1 MYLAKGFVLCLFL
14 ALGSFADQEC
24 KESDWSP
31 CCLPCGKQI
40 QPFSH
45 RIECIHGQGIW
56 KFKPCSDSIS
66 SWSNWE
72 NCSSNVCNEEG
83 IQTRK
88 RVACEGV
95 FEELESQTCI
105 PDQDNCIT
113 DGCDPIDPIN
123 CQDDEKT
130 CPGGTLPD
138 GCPLPDQC
146 IPKELTFGCENPC
159 PMPSCPPP
167 SKGCTVFDQFE
178 CPLDPYCVD
187 PEFGTNGEPCLSFCP
202 PICYGGPTCPGE
214 KDPNGCKVTPDTCAP
229 GMYFVRFCCQRIK
242 FIQRTLSPIVT
253 KGTDGEDCPIV
264 CDPNGPPCP
273 EGQTKCPGQT
283 DSNNCPLP
291 AVCVETLFDNNGND
305 CTPSQLCPFK
315 CDDGQK
321 TCPGGVFPNGCPRN
335 DQCQP
340 ELTATGCDNPCPCPP
355 PSKDCPGGFDETT
368 ECPLEPFCLD
378 LANPELGNNGE
389 PCPGFCPTIC
399 PPGVPTCPG
408 EIDPNGCKVTPD
420 TCGCAAGMYFVVR

>member
-45 RIECIHGQGIW
+45 RMECIHGQGIW

-83 IQTRK
+83 TQTRK

-95 FEELESQTCI
+95 FEELEYQTCI

-113 DGCDPIDPIN
+113 DGCDTIDPIN
-123 CQDDEKT
+123 CQDDEKN

-242 FIQRTLSPIVT
+242 FIQRT
-253 KGTDGEDCPIV
+253 
-264 CDPNGPPCP
+264 
-273 EGQTKCPGQT
+273 
-283 DSNNCPLP
+283 
-291 AVCVETLFDNNGND
+291 
-305 CTPSQLCPFK
+305 
-315 CDDGQK
+315 
-321 TCPGGVFPNGCPRN
+321 
-335 DQCQP
+335 
-340 ELTATGCDNPCPCPP
+340 
-355 PSKDCPGGFDETT
+355 
-368 ECPLEPFCLD
+368 
-378 LANPELGNNGE
+378 
-389 PCPGFCPTIC
+389 
-399 PPGVPTCPG
+399 
-408 EIDPNGCKVTPD
+408 
-420 TCGCAAGMYFVVR
+420 